1 MKRTVLR
8 ALAGLLTLIALSA
21 AGGASYWLFYQ
32 PEVPKSLE
40 K

>member
-1 MKRTVLR
+1 MKRTILR
-8 ALAGLLTLIALSA
+8 ALAGVLTLLAMTA